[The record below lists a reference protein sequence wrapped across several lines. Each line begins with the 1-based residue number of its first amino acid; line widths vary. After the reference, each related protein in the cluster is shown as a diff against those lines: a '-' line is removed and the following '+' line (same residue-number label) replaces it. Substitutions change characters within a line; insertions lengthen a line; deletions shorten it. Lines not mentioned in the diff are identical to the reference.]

1 MASATGER
9 LKVPCVPFALGLIL
23 RQMREQFLRAGDA
36 DAPTALVAHFLR
48 LCHRLTAVLVVVSK
62 RPAFPVERTVA
73 VCRLAMD
80 LNGDGIRA
88 VKWVAMR

>member
-1 MASATGER
+1 MRSIRPRLNFATDEW
-9 LKVPCVPFALGLIL
+9 AT
-23 RQMREQFLRAGDA
+23 LRAGDG

-88 VKWVAMR
+88 MK

>member
-1 MASATGER
+1 MPMRRRWLWLLAFFVVIAS
-9 LKVPCVPFALGLIL
+9 V
-23 RQMREQFLRAGDA
+23 
-36 DAPTALVAHFLR
+36 
-48 LCHRLTAVLVVVSK
+48 AVLVVNSK